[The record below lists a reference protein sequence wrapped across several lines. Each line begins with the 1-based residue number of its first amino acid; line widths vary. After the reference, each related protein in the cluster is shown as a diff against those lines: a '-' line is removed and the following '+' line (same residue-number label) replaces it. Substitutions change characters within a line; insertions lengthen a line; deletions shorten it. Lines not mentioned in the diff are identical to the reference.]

1 MDQYILSVDQS
12 TQSTKVF
19 LFEKNGTCLAKSIA
33 VHKQYYPEDGWVEQD
48 AEEIYELVC
57 QGIRKVI
64 WQNGAEP
71 EKIAALAITTQTGA
85 FALWDR
91 KTGKPVYHMIGWQC
105 SRGEKIVNELS
116 EQQADLIKRKTFSS
130 PQGYLVAAKLSWV
143 MRNIPELRQKAFA
156 GDILFG
162 TVESYLIYR
171 LTEGETHAGDY
182 GNAGYTQLLNM
193 ETLCWDKK
201 LLECFGIPDNIL
213 PELKE
218 SDGDFGRMKME
229 GLPDIP
235 ITGVMGD
242 SAASLFGQGGAGK
255 GSVKITYGT
264 GASLLMNVGSCVRRP
279 PDLILPSIGWK
290 RKGENPTY
298 LWEGTA
304 MYTGEVIEWLVEGL
318 QILPDAFSSE
328 AEAEKVPD
336 NGGVYL
342 VPAFQGMIV
351 PEVCPQ
357 ARTMITGM
365 NRQATKSHI
374 VRAALESTA
383 FQIGDF
389 ISKMA
394 EMSHEKITEI
404 LADGGG
410 SKNRFLMQF
419 QADIL
424 GIPLICNEREEGS
437 AFGAACM
444 AGIAVGIYKSCED
457 ILNMRKQKERFFPD
471 MSEEKRKKL
480 VQGWKAAQK
489 QAMLYRES

>member
-1 MDQYILSVDQS
+1 MEQYILSVDQS

-19 LFEKNGTCLAKSIA
+19 LFKKNGVCLAKSMA

-64 WQNGAEP
+64 GQTGAEP
-71 EKIAALAITTQTGA
+71 KKIAALAITTQTGA
-85 FALWDR
+85 FVLWDR
-91 KTGKPVYHMIGWQC
+91 RTGKPVYHMIGWQC
-105 SRGEKIVNELS
+105 SRGEEIVRELT
-116 EQQADLIKRKTFSS
+116 EEQADLIKRKTFSS
-130 PQGYLVAAKLSWV
+130 PQGYLVAAKLGWV
-143 MRNIPELRQKAFA
+143 MRNIPELRQKACS
-156 GDILFG
+156 GEILYG

-171 LTEGETHAGDY
+171 LTKGELHAGDY

-193 ETLCWDKK
+193 ETLCWDKE
-201 LLECFGIPDNIL
+201 LLECFGIPDHIL
-213 PELKE
+213 PELRDT
-218 SDGDFGRMKME
+218 DGDFGRMKMD

-242 SAASLFGQGGAGK
+242 SAAALFGQGGAGK

-264 GASLLMNVGSCVRRP
+264 GASILMNAGSCVRRP
-279 PDLILPSIGWK
+279 PDIILPSLGWK
-290 RKGENPTY
+290 RKEKKPVY

-304 MYTGEVIEWLVEGL
+304 MYAGEVIEWLVEGL
-318 QILPDAFSSE
+318 RILPDAAASE
-328 AEAEKVPD
+328 VEAKKIPD

-351 PEVCPQ
+351 PKVCPQ

-365 NRQATKSHI
+365 NRQTTKSHI

-383 FQIGDF
+383 FQIEDF
-389 ISKMA
+389 ISKMT
-394 EMSHEKITEI
+394 EMSKEKITEI

-410 SKNRFLMQF
+410 SQNRFMMQF

-424 GIPLICNEREEGS
+424 DIPLVCSQRGEES

-444 AGIAVGIYKSCED
+444 AGISVGVYKSYED
-457 ILNMRKQKERFFPD
+457 ILQMRKQKERFVPN

-480 VQGWKAAQK
+480 IRGWKAAQK
-489 QAMLYRES
+489 QAMLCHET